1 MATFFIWISLASIW
15 SSKHSRAAYWLMQL
29 QLFVHSAQTR
39 DLGKF
44 VYSFA
49 RSCSWC
55 ALPAHCHTF
64 ARVVWPT
71 DWLCGTTRILCI
83 TYTSRPSLTGDI
95 VFFICACNVAHLHT
109 SCVYV
114 IVFVIC
120 RYASDRYRSIILT
133 SIRHISVRS
142 VTGLT
147 NGNKTM
153 LTWAQANTALCNV
166 IIEGKRCA
174 LLVCWVHFGEG
185 HLALHSNRAHHCTAP
200 SPNHLL
206 RRFAHSI
213 E

>member
-1 MATFFIWISLASIW
+1 
-15 SSKHSRAAYWLMQL
+15 MQL

-44 VYSFA
+44 VFSFA

-71 DWLCGTTRILCI
+71 DRLCGSTRILCI
-83 TYTSRPSLTGDI
+83 TYTSGPRLTGDI
-95 VFFICACNVAHLHT
+95 VVFICTCNVAHLHT

-133 SIRHISVRS
+133 SIIHICSFCHRLNQWQQYNAHLS
-142 VTGLT
+142 TG
-147 NGNKTM
+147 KYSFM
-153 LTWAQANTALCNV
+153 QCDY
-166 IIEGKRCA
+166 
-174 LLVCWVHFGEG
+174 
-185 HLALHSNRAHHCTAP
+185 
-200 SPNHLL
+200 
-206 RRFAHSI
+206 
-213 E
+213 